1 MRQGDPLSPYL
12 FILAIDPLQRLL
24 HLATEGGQLTNI
36 GSRHA
41 RLRTSL
47 YADDAAVFLN
57 PVQSEV
63 DVLITMLRDFGKATG
78 LHVNLGKSLVAPIRC
93 QEVDLDDVL
102 RSFSGARASFP
113 LTYLGLPLTPGR
125 LRKVHFQPL
134 QDKIKGRLSGW
145 KPSLL
150 YMGGC
155 RIMVNSVLS
164 AIPTYTLTVLKQ
176 PKQSLQEIDKARR
189 RFLWAGNE
197 NMHGG
202 KCKVNWLKVCSPVRY
217 GGLGVPNLEKFA
229 RALRL
234 RWLWFEWRMP
244 EKPWIG
250 TETPCDELDKDLFA
264 ASTRVQIGDGQKASF
279 WESNWISGQ
288 SLKSQAPNLYRH
300 SKRKTRTIQDALQQ
314 ERWINDIR
322 HSLTIPLLDEFFHV
336 WEILARNTPQL
347 TEGVQDS
354 IVWQWTT
361 NGEYSAKS
369 AYQF

>member
-1 MRQGDPLSPYL
+1 ME
-12 FILAIDPLQRLL
+12 AIIVV
-24 HLATEGGQLTNI
+24 HGG
-36 GSRHA
+36 
-41 RLRTSL
+41 
-47 YADDAAVFLN
+47 
-57 PVQSEV
+57 
-63 DVLITMLRDFGKATG
+63 
-78 LHVNLGKSLVAPIRC
+78 
-93 QEVDLDDVL
+93 
-102 RSFSGARASFP
+102 
-113 LTYLGLPLTPGR
+113 GR
-125 LRKVHFQPL
+125 
-134 QDKIKGRLSGW
+134 
-145 KPSLL
+145 
-150 YMGGC
+150 

-164 AIPTYTLTVLKQ
+164 AIPTYTLTVLKP

-279 WESNWISGQ
+279 WESNWIGGQ

-300 SKRKTRTIQDALQQ
+300 SKRKTRTVQDALQQ
-314 ERWINDIR
+314 GRWINDIR

>member
-1 MRQGDPLSPYL
+1 MEKLDLFALFHRHFQGSPKWRPGECIAHRRGLRQGDPLSPYL

-102 RSFSGARASFP
+102 CSFSGARASFP

-150 YMGGC
+150 YMGG
-155 RIMVNSVLS
+155 
-164 AIPTYTLTVLKQ
+164 A
-176 PKQSLQEIDKARR
+176 E
-189 RFLWAGNE
+189 LW
-197 NMHGG
+197 
-202 KCKVNWLKVCSPVRY
+202 
-217 GGLGVPNLEKFA
+217 
-229 RALRL
+229 
-234 RWLWFEWRMP
+234 
-244 EKPWIG
+244 
-250 TETPCDELDKDLFA
+250 
-264 ASTRVQIGDGQKASF
+264 
-279 WESNWISGQ
+279 
-288 SLKSQAPNLYRH
+288 
-300 SKRKTRTIQDALQQ
+300 
-314 ERWINDIR
+314 
-322 HSLTIPLLDEFFHV
+322 
-336 WEILARNTPQL
+336 
-347 TEGVQDS
+347 
-354 IVWQWTT
+354 
-361 NGEYSAKS
+361 
-369 AYQF
+369 

>member
-1 MRQGDPLSPYL
+1 MDVFQCLYNLSGGNFGALNRAAITLLPKRNAPTLVTDFRPISLIHSVAKLISKVLAIRLARQMDGLISVAQSAFIKKRCIQDNFLYVRNMLRNLNASKKPTLFFKLDIARAFDSVSWEYLLELMQNMGFGPRWRNWICLLFSTATSKVVLNGDQGECIAHRRGLRQGDPISPYL

-150 YMGGC
+150 YMGGAP
-155 RIMVNSVLS
+155 NYGELS
-164 AIPTYTLTVLKQ
+164 
-176 PKQSLQEIDKARR
+176 S
-189 RFLWAGNE
+189 
-197 NMHGG
+197 
-202 KCKVNWLKVCSPVRY
+202 KCH
-217 GGLGVPNLEKFA
+217 PNLHPHGA
-229 RALRL
+229 
-234 RWLWFEWRMP
+234 
-244 EKPWIG
+244 
-250 TETPCDELDKDLFA
+250 ETAE
-264 ASTRVQIGDGQKASF
+264 T
-279 WESNWISGQ
+279 IS
-288 SLKSQAPNLYRH
+288 S
-300 SKRKTRTIQDALQQ
+300 
-314 ERWINDIR
+314 
-322 HSLTIPLLDEFFHV
+322 
-336 WEILARNTPQL
+336 RN
-347 TEGVQDS
+347 
-354 IVWQWTT
+354 
-361 NGEYSAKS
+361 
-369 AYQF
+369 

>member
-1 MRQGDPLSPYL
+1 MQNMGFGPQWRNWICLLFSTATSKVVLNGDQGECIAHRRGLRQGDPLSPYL

-150 YMGGC
+150 YMGGR

-164 AIPTYTLTVLKQ
+164 AIPTYTLTVLKP

-229 RALRL
+229 RAL
-234 RWLWFEWRMP
+234 
-244 EKPWIG
+244 
-250 TETPCDELDKDLFA
+250 
-264 ASTRVQIGDGQKASF
+264 
-279 WESNWISGQ
+279 
-288 SLKSQAPNLYRH
+288 
-300 SKRKTRTIQDALQQ
+300 
-314 ERWINDIR
+314 
-322 HSLTIPLLDEFFHV
+322 
-336 WEILARNTPQL
+336 
-347 TEGVQDS
+347 
-354 IVWQWTT
+354 
-361 NGEYSAKS
+361 
-369 AYQF
+369 